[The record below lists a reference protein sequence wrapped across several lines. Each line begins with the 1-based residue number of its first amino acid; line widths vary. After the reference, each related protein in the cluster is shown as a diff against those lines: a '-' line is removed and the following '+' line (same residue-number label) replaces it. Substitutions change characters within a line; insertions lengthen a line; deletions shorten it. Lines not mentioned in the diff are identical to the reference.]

1 MEELMMNVNWTAV
14 VVGFVAAFGLGWLW
28 YSDMMFGQKWRDGIG
43 IAIDDNSPMAP
54 AMISQAVG
62 TFLLAWV
69 IGITATTDSLMLA
82 ILIALTI
89 SVLVKANGFFAQK
102 SRYAIAVESSYI
114 LAMVV
119 VMIIAHAI
127 F

>member
-1 MEELMMNVNWTAV
+1 MEELTMGVNWLAV

-28 YSDMMFGQKWRDGIG
+28 YSDMMFGKKWRDGIG
-43 IAIDDNSPMAP
+43 IDIDDNTSMLP
-54 AMISQAVG
+54 AIIAQLVG

-69 IGITATTDSLMLA
+69 IGITETTNSLALA

-89 SVLVKANGFFAQK
+89 AVLVKANGVFSQK
-102 SRYAIAVESSYI
+102 SKYAIMVESSYI
-114 LAMVV
+114 LAMVA
-119 VMIIAHAI
+119 VMIIAQGI